1 MATPE
6 EYAKWIVANEAK
18 KGTPEFN
25 TVVQAY
31 QDAKTLQTKQFAL
44 QQGGSTSV
52 MQGMNEQRDVLP
64 VLKQAAI
71 KGVSSLGDMVVGF
84 PEDVKRLYN
93 YATTKNAPVPQ
104 KYQPITDRLV
114 ANDTLVPQNEPNTP
128 PLKVADFITQM
139 AVSGGVNPYSVGK
152 SLLTKTLPQAGVDI
166 AKQFG
171 RTGVLGTAGSAG
183 SQVAESINPEN
194 QFVQAA
200 GAMIPMIALGGINA
214 ARGTPSTVANT
225 ALRGATPEQLRI
237 ADILLK
243 RSYAEGAPLTGAE
256 AIAQVTGGSSIQN
269 LQRIVESSPKG
280 SAVMTPFMTQRP
292 AGNAQYF
299 GRVADE
305 ISPISGGLDVPE
317 RMQVTAKKSIE
328 DARKEGNVVAEPFY
342 KASERQLVDNSTMVS
357 LMSDPAIEKAVTAV
371 MKDPFYRVTNAN
383 PNSIQVFDAAK
394 KYLNDKSSEFARSG
408 NNNAADVASAA
419 AKTITSNIDV
429 ISPAYQRARGI
440 VQQNMTDVVE
450 PMQKL
455 PLGKIAETTGYGEDI
470 AGAQRNALMP
480 TDPKALSP
488 NEIRK
493 TVEILNRT
501 DPTVAK
507 DWTRQNLES
516 LFAQNTQNLQS
527 GANQAGGAKFITNV
541 AGQPWQR
548 QNLEALIT
556 ESAGPQAWKGF
567 EVFGEVMEAQG
578 KRQNQGSKTA
588 SNIEAQKELK
598 GGGVAGLA
606 TVPFKPSTIR
616 NWLEDFRYGRNT
628 DQLAKMLT
636 DPDSVNLFRRLA
648 KSDPKSATTQAVVDT
663 IVGGNIGSNPE
674 IKEEK

>member
-1 MATPE
+1 M
-6 EYAKWIVANEAK
+6 K
-18 KGTPEFN
+18 
-25 TVVQAY
+25 
-31 QDAKTLQTKQFAL
+31 
-44 QQGGSTSV
+44 
-52 MQGMNEQRDVLP
+52 
-64 VLKQAAI
+64 
-71 KGVSSLGDMVVGF
+71 
-84 PEDVKRLYN
+84 
-93 YATTKNAPVPQ
+93 
-104 KYQPITDRLV
+104 
-114 ANDTLVPQNEPNTP
+114 
-128 PLKVADFITQM
+128 
-139 AVSGGVNPYSVGK
+139 
-152 SLLTKTLPQAGVDI
+152 
-166 AKQFG
+166 
-171 RTGVLGTAGSAG
+171 
-183 SQVAESINPEN
+183 
-194 QFVQAA
+194 
-200 GAMIPMIALGGINA
+200 
-214 ARGTPSTVANT
+214 
-225 ALRGATPEQLRI
+225 
-237 ADILLK
+237 
-243 RSYAEGAPLTGAE
+243 
-256 AIAQVTGGSSIQN
+256 
-269 LQRIVESSPKG
+269 
-280 SAVMTPFMTQRP
+280 QRP

-299 GRVADE
+299 GRVAEE
-305 ISPISGGLDVPE
+305 ISPVQGSLDVPE

-419 AKTITSNIDV
+419 ARTITSNIDV

-480 TDPKALSP
+480 TDPKSLSP

-493 TVEILNRT
+493 TVDILNRT

-556 ESAGPQAWKGF
+556 ESAGPQAWRGF
-567 EVFGEVMEAQG
+567 QVFGEVMEAQG
-578 KRQNQGSKTA
+578 KRQGQGSLTA

-598 GGGVAGLA
+598 GGGVVGLA

-663 IVGGNIGSNPE
+663 LVGGNIGSNPE

>member
-1 MATPE
+1 MATPD

-31 QDAKTLQTKQFAL
+31 QDAKKLEGQKLAL

-52 MQGMNEQRDVLP
+52 MNPTPEQRDILP
-64 VLKQAAI
+64 MLKQSAI
-71 KGVSSLGDMVVGF
+71 KGVAGLGDMVVGF

-93 YATTKNAPVPQ
+93 YATTSNVPVPQ
-104 KYQPITDRLV
+104 KSQPITEKLI
-114 ANDTLVPQNEPNTP
+114 ANNTLVPQNEPNTP
-128 PLKVADFITQM
+128 VLKAADFITQL
-139 AVSGGVNPYSVGK
+139 AVSGGVNPVTVGR
-152 SLLTKTLPQAGVDI
+152 SLLTKTLPQAGMDI

-171 RTGVLGTAGSAG
+171 RTGVLGAAGSAG
-183 SQVAESINPEN
+183 SQLAESINPEN

-200 GAMIPMIALGGINA
+200 GAMIPMVALGSINA
-214 ARGTPSTVANT
+214 ARGTPSSISHT
-225 ALRGATPEQLRI
+225 ALKGATPEQLRM

-256 AIAQVTGGSSIQN
+256 AIAQTTGGSPIQN
-269 LQRIVESSPKG
+269 IQRIVESSPKG
-280 SAVMTPFMTQRP
+280 AAIMQPFMANRP
-292 AGNAQYF
+292 TGNAQYF
-299 GRVADE
+299 GRVAEE
-305 ISPISGGLDVPE
+305 ISPVQGGLDVPE

-328 DARKEGNVVAEPFY
+328 DARKEGNVLAEPFY

-357 LMSDPAIEKAVTAV
+357 LMSDPTIENAVKAV
-371 MKDPFYRVTNAN
+371 MKDPYYRVTNAN

-408 NNNAADVASAA
+408 NNNAASVASSA
-419 AKTITSNIDV
+419 AKTITNNVDV
-429 ISPAYQRARGI
+429 ISPDYQRARGI
-440 VQQNMTDVVE
+440 VQQNITDVVE

-480 TDPKALSP
+480 ADPKSLTPS
-488 NEIRK
+488 EIRK
-493 TVEILNRT
+493 TVDILNRT

-556 ESAGPQAWKGF
+556 ESAGSQAWKGF

-578 KRQNQGSKTA
+578 KRQGQGSLTA

-598 GGGVAGLA
+598 GGGPIGLA
-606 TVPFKPSTIR
+606 TVPFKPSTVR

-628 DQLAKMLT
+628 DVLAKMLT
-636 DPDSVNLFRRLA
+636 DPDSVNLIRRLA
-648 KSDPKSATTQAVVDT
+648 KTDPHTAKAQVIVDT
-663 IVGGNIGSNPE
+663 LVGGNIGSNPE
-674 IKEEK
+674 IKEAK

>member
-1 MATPE
+1 MATPDQ
-6 EYAKWIVANEAK
+6 YAQWIVANEAK
-18 KGTPEFN
+18 KDTPVFN
-25 TVVQAY
+25 TVVLAY
-31 QDAKTLQTKQFAL
+31 QDAKKLEGQKLAL
-44 QQGGSTSV
+44 QQGSSTSV
-52 MQGMNEQRDVLP
+52 MDKNPEQRDILP
-64 VLKQAAI
+64 MLKQSAI
-71 KGVSSLGDMVVGF
+71 KGVAGLGDMVVGF
-84 PEDVKRLYN
+84 PEDVKRLFN
-93 YATTKNAPVPQ
+93 YATTKDAPVPQ
-104 KYQPITDRLV
+104 KYQPITDRLI
-114 ANDTLVPQNEPNTP
+114 ANQTLVPQNEPNTP
-128 PLKVADFITQM
+128 VLKVADFVTQLG
-139 AVSGGVNPYSVGK
+139 VSGGVNPYTVGK
-152 SLLTKTLPQAGVDI
+152 SLLTKTLPQASLDI

-171 RTGVLGTAGSAG
+171 RTGVMGTVGSTG

-200 GAMIPMIALGGINA
+200 GAMIPMAALGTGLAI
-214 ARGTPSTVANT
+214 RGTPSSVANT
-225 ALRGATPEQLRI
+225 ALKGATPEQLRM

-269 LQRIVESSPKG
+269 LQRLVESSPKG

-299 GRVADE
+299 GRVAEE
-305 ISPISGGLDVPE
+305 ISPTSGSLDVPE
-317 RMQVTAKKSIE
+317 RMQVTAKKAID
-328 DARKEGNVVAEPFY
+328 DARQQGNAAASPFY
-342 KASERQLVDNSTMVS
+342 QSSANQLVDNSTMVS
-357 LMSDPAIEKAVTAV
+357 LISDPAIAQAVKAV
-371 MKDPFYRVTNAN
+371 MKDPYYRVTNAN

-408 NNNAADVASAA
+408 NNNAADVASSAA
-419 AKTITSNIDV
+419 RTITSNIDV

-455 PLGKIAETTGYGEDI
+455 PLGTIAETTGFSENI
-470 AGAQRNALMP
+470 AGPQRSALMP

-488 NEIRK
+488 SEIRK

-556 ESAGPQAWKGF
+556 ESAGPQAWRGF
-567 EVFGEVMEAQG
+567 QVFGEVMEAQG
-578 KRQNQGSKTA
+578 KRQGQGSLTA

-616 NWLEDFRYGRNT
+616 NWLEDFRFGRNT

-663 IVGGNIGSNPE
+663 LVGGNIGSNPE

>member
-1 MATPE
+1 M
-6 EYAKWIVANEAK
+6 
-18 KGTPEFN
+18 
-25 TVVQAY
+25 
-31 QDAKTLQTKQFAL
+31 
-44 QQGGSTSV
+44 
-52 MQGMNEQRDVLP
+52 
-64 VLKQAAI
+64 
-71 KGVSSLGDMVVGF
+71 
-84 PEDVKRLYN
+84 
-93 YATTKNAPVPQ
+93 
-104 KYQPITDRLV
+104 
-114 ANDTLVPQNEPNTP
+114 
-128 PLKVADFITQM
+128 
-139 AVSGGVNPYSVGK
+139 
-152 SLLTKTLPQAGVDI
+152 
-166 AKQFG
+166 
-171 RTGVLGTAGSAG
+171 
-183 SQVAESINPEN
+183 
-194 QFVQAA
+194 
-200 GAMIPMIALGGINA
+200 
-214 ARGTPSTVANT
+214 
-225 ALRGATPEQLRI
+225 
-237 ADILLK
+237 
-243 RSYAEGAPLTGAE
+243 
-256 AIAQVTGGSSIQN
+256 
-269 LQRIVESSPKG
+269 
-280 SAVMTPFMTQRP
+280 
-292 AGNAQYF
+292 
-299 GRVADE
+299 ADE